1 MSAVAEMPPSDVVAL
16 PERFERIRAGADL
29 GAFASLDEGASGAPA
44 IAIKENIAVAGLP
57 RRGGSRATDDSP
69 SRADAAVVAA
79 LRAAGC
85 AILGTTSM
93 HELALGVSGDNPH
106 FGAVVNPRGA
116 DRIAGGSSS
125 GSAAAVA
132 AGLCDA
138 ALGTDTG
145 GSVRLPAALCGV
157 VGLKPRRGE
166 LSRDGVIAVSPT
178 LDAVGVLATDVDMA
192 GRVFA
197 LAGGAETPAPDLDRG
212 IRLALP
218 PAWLAG
224 VEPEVLDPF
233 LGAVAGAREV
243 ELSDRRLLAGWAGTI
258 SLFEVSRS
266 LEGLSGDPRLGAD
279 VAELLARG
287 DAIATADYDRALAG
301 RSQARCELALILA
314 SVDALVIP
322 TVPEVAPRRGSP
334 AAVDRDRLT
343 GWTRPF
349 NLTDSAAVSL
359 PLLKPGLPAGIQVV
373 AERTSQALAVAREL
387 ERRLSFES
395 GETP

>member
-1 MSAVAEMPPSDVVAL
+1 MSAAAEMPPRDIVAL
-16 PERFERIRAGADL
+16 RERFGRIRAAADL
-29 GAFASLDEGASGAPA
+29 GAFASLDEGARGAPA
-44 IAIKENIAVAGLP
+44 IAVKENIAVAGLP

-69 SRADAAVVAA
+69 SPADAAVVAA

-106 FGAVVNPRGA
+106 FGEVVNPRGA

-157 VGLKPRRGE
+157 VGLKPRCGE

-178 LDAVGVLATDVDMA
+178 LDAVGVLAADVDTA

-197 LAGGAETPAPDLDRG
+197 LAGGVETPAPDLG
-212 IRLALP
+212 GVGLALP
-218 PAWLAG
+218 ATWLAG
-224 VEPEVLDPF
+224 IEPEVLGPF
-233 LGAVAGAREV
+233 LDVVVEAREV
-243 ELSDRRLLAGWAGTI
+243 ELPDRRLLAGWAGTI
-258 SLFEVSRS
+258 SLFEASRS
-266 LEGLSGDPRLGAD
+266 LKGFSRDPRLGGD
-279 VAELLARG
+279 VAELLGRG
-287 DAIATADYDRALAG
+287 DAIATADYESALAG
-301 RSQARCELALILA
+301 RSQARRELAAIL

-322 TVPEVAPRRGSP
+322 TAPEVAPRRGSL
-334 AAVDRDRLT
+334 AAIDRDRLT

-359 PLLKPGLPAGIQVV
+359 PLSKPGLPAGIQVV

-387 ERRLSFES
+387 ERRFSFEPGGTS
-395 GETP
+395 